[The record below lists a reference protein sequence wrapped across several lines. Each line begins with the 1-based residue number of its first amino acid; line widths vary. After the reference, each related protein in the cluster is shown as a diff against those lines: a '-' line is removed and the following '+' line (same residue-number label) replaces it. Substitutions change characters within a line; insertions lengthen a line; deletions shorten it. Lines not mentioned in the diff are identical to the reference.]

1 MNILK
6 LLNNPELKDIPIL
19 YVIRVVHVIQKE
31 LLNEQP
37 SVYGSKLFEPNE
49 SVKE

>member
-6 LLNNPELKDIPIL
+6 LLNNPELRDIPIL

-31 LLNEQP
+31 IINEQP
-37 SVYGSKLFEPNE
+37 SIYGSKLFESNE